1 MLMKLTPEIP
11 EVRKEQK
18 ETRNARQKKKK
29 LTNRILKLYTISIIT
44 FDYNNL
50 QIFPFYENYSY
61 IGSQIV
67 FEHI

>member
-11 EVRKEQK
+11 EVRKKQK

-44 FDYNNL
+44 FDY
-50 QIFPFYENYSY
+50 IFPFYENYSY